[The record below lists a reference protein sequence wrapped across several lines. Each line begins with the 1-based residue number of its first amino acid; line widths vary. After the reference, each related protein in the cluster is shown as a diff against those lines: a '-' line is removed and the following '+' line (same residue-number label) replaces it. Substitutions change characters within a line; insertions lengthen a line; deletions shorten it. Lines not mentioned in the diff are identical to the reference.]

1 MTRPHTAQ
9 RSGKCTCTWSG
20 FSTACKVRPVCPG
33 CPPRGFLSLG
43 KIRFFRYPSLLG
55 GLWLFWLFSPNRR
68 LNSMFSACRR
78 AFSACRRAFS
88 ARRSA
93 TSACRRTICASREL
107 SRLSRISTSGS
118 CSATMIIYRTSRRM
132 VGSYVKLTSVRI
144 YTRSSGALRSRL
156 VLTANKPPKSPNG

>member
-1 MTRPHTAQ
+1 LVLFFQSYIYLYSFFLYPAGGSRCGQWCRGQSGRAAPAPPAAAESCQGGNTPEEQPLPSPRESKCCGCSVTANRGPGTSNTCRLPTTSCDSCAEMTRPHTAQ

-68 LNSMFSACRR
+68 LNSMF
-78 AFSACRRAFS
+78 
-88 ARRSA
+88 
-93 TSACRRTICASREL
+93 
-107 SRLSRISTSGS
+107 
-118 CSATMIIYRTSRRM
+118 
-132 VGSYVKLTSVRI
+132 
-144 YTRSSGALRSRL
+144 
-156 VLTANKPPKSPNG
+156 